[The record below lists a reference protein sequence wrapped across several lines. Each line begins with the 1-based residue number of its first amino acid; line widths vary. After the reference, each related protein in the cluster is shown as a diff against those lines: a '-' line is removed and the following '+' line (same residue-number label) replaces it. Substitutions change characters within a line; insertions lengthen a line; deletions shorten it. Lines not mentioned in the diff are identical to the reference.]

1 MDYRVMKRPM
11 FKMGGPTSGGTGIT
25 SGLETP
31 RQNYQ
36 GAGLVDFA
44 NLGTSSEMEKILM
57 NKMINRDQNYD
68 SMMSLPK
75 LQAIGAIASNVL
87 PNVERGGLKGIVDIL
102 KDPATI
108 NAAIQGLSQTK
119 KLELQRDDQKLKDMA
134 AIISMKTGR
143 EKIETEKER
152 FDKTFEFGV
161 EKFEQ
166 EKEKFEKTYGLKLEE
181 IDIARA
187 KVNKESDRELRSR
200 YGVEA
205 DELIAE
211 YGSPENM
218 PPEIFSEYERKNKI
232 ALGQGF
238 KTKQEAKV
246 EALKAVSRFA
256 DPEEIGMKK
265 FNELVESYAASIYYG
280 TAVEKAEGGRISKQM
295 GGGFDMAPEPQ
306 AVSQEPQMMQP
317 EQVQQPQKDP
327 YMILREKLPPEI
339 PNDVVQLIAYNKE
352 AFQDFANIQT
362 QDDVDLFN
370 QKYNVQLVVDMASA

>member
-11 FKMGGPTSGGTGIT
+11 FRVGGPTSGGTGIT

-187 KVNKESDRELRSR
+187 KINKESDRELRSR

-211 YGSPENM
+211 YGSEQFVVYLPIELQRGY
-218 PPEIFSEYERKNKI
+218 IYAYLFCLI
-232 ALGQGF
+232 LG
-238 KTKQEAKV
+238 
-246 EALKAVSRFA
+246 
-256 DPEEIGMKK
+256 IGCD
-265 FNELVESYAASIYYG
+265 V
-280 TAVEKAEGGRISKQM
+280 
-295 GGGFDMAPEPQ
+295 PQ
-306 AVSQEPQMMQP
+306 ALFRA
-317 EQVQQPQKDP
+317 
-327 YMILREKLPPEI
+327 LR
-339 PNDVVQLIAYNKE
+339 YR
-352 AFQDFANIQT
+352 
-362 QDDVDLFN
+362 
-370 QKYNVQLVVDMASA
+370 